1 MNPDNQTVEF
11 IRDQLLQI
19 STTLNRLED
28 DVKVLR
34 DNHIHHLE
42 LRVERMETSLRIGWK
57 AIVFGAGVPAI
68 VSAILS
74 VINLMK

>member
-1 MNPDNQTVEF
+1 MSSDDF

-74 VINLMK
+74 IINLMK

>member
-1 MNPDNQTVEF
+1 MSTDDF
-11 IRDQLLQI
+11 IRDQLQQI
-19 STTLNRLED
+19 SVAINRLED

-68 VSAILS
+68 ISAILS
-74 VINLMK
+74 IVNLMK

>member
-1 MNPDNQTVEF
+1 MSSDDF

-57 AIVFGAGVPAI
+57 AIVFGAGVPALI
-68 VSAILS
+68 SAILS

>member
-1 MNPDNQTVEF
+1 MSSDDF

-28 DVKVLR
+28 DVKTLR

-42 LRVERMETSLRIGWK
+42 IRVERMETSLRIGWK
-57 AIVFGAGVPAI
+57 AVVFGAGLPA
-68 VSAILS
+68 VASAILS

>member
-1 MNPDNQTVEF
+1 MSSDDF

-28 DVKVLR
+28 DVKTLR

-42 LRVERMETSLRIGWK
+42 IRVERMETSLRIGWK

>member
-57 AIVFGAGVPAI
+57 AIVFGAGVPALI
-68 VSAILS
+68 SAILS